1 MQNFSR
7 CMLFVL
13 AATVWMLSACASS
26 SKSLKENA
34 VVYYSNSKSG
44 ELISPEFFEN
54 SLEENQQMQG
64 HYGEKKITGMSW
76 MQLNDSLIHLM
87 IFSSMGNEIANLV
100 YTKDSLIFTS
110 KWMDAK
116 KVKPEYIIADIQFVY
131 YPKNVLEKHF
141 KKVGLEFKEL
151 KNEDVFVRTLSEND
165 TLLMKMEKSKNQIRF
180 ENLIRKYEYQIERGK
195 E

>member
-1 MQNFSR
+1 M
-7 CMLFVL
+7 
-13 AATVWMLSACASS
+13 
-26 SKSLKENA
+26 
-34 VVYYSNSKSG
+34 
-44 ELISPEFFEN
+44 
-54 SLEENQQMQG
+54 
-64 HYGEKKITGMSW
+64 
-76 MQLNDSLIHLM
+76 
-87 IFSSMGNEIANLV
+87 
-100 YTKDSLIFTS
+100 
-110 KWMDAK
+110 
-116 KVKPEYIIADIQFVY
+116 Y